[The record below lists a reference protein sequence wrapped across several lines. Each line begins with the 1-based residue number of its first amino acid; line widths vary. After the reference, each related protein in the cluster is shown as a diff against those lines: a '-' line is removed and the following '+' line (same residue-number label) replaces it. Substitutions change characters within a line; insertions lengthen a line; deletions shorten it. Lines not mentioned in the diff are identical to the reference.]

1 MVQLNLKLEKEQPFQ
16 VKVFINQVLYLQIR
30 AEKSK
35 HTIMYRE
42 PNAGQIHNE
51 TKAN

>member
-1 MVQLNLKLEKEQPFQ
+1 VTLY
-16 VKVFINQVLYLQIR
+16 INQVLYLQIR

-42 PNAGQIHNE
+42 PNAGQTHNE
-51 TKAN
+51 TTAN